1 MVLINDI
8 LGGDADIKHGIQ
20 SRKDFHE
27 STAKFYALQK
37 T

>member
-8 LGGDADIKHGIQ
+8 FGDADIKHGIQ
-20 SRKDFHE
+20 SREDLYE
-27 STAKFYALQK
+27 SNAKFYALQK